1 MSITGGRRMPQPPS
15 EYTGPERRRRK
26 VYLTR
31 NTEYHFQDE
40 VCVAV
45 RHRDTGQW
53 RMAHVALQRKL
64 TGSVSFGEHGNLHPK
79 AGPPNLG
86 DALYFSAEGVDVI
99 TSTLT
104 DVSRPLPQTV
114 AAYPI

>member
-1 MSITGGRRMPQPPS
+1 MQDKRTD
-15 EYTGPERRRRK
+15 YTGPERRRRS
-26 VYLTR
+26 VYLTC
-31 NTEYHFQDE
+31 NTEYHFLDK

-53 RMAHVALQRKL
+53 RVAHVALQRML
-64 TGSVSFGEHGNLHPK
+64 SGSVSFTASGDVHPK
-79 AGPPNLG
+79 LDPPAVG
-86 DALYFSAEGVDVI
+86 DALFFATDGADVI

-104 DVSRPLPQTV
+104 AVGRPLPQTI

>member
-1 MSITGGRRMPQPPS
+1 MPQHHS
-15 EYTGPERRRRK
+15 EYSGPERRRRK

-31 NTEYHFQDE
+31 NTEYHFDDDL
-40 VCVAV
+40 CIAV

-64 TGSVSFGEHGNLHPK
+64 SGSVALSEHGEVQPK
-79 AGPPNLG
+79 TLPPRIG
-86 DALYFSAEGVDVI
+86 DCLYFLAEGVDVI

-104 DVSRPLPQTV
+104 DVARPLPQTI
-114 AAYPI
+114 ATYPI

>member
-1 MSITGGRRMPQPPS
+1 MPQHPT

-31 NTEYHFQDE
+31 NTEYHFLDE

-45 RHRDTGQW
+45 RHRDSGHW
-53 RMAHVALQRKL
+53 RMAHVALQRTL
-64 TGSVSFGEHGNLHPK
+64 SGCVSFNEHGEVQPK
-79 AGPPNLG
+79 ASPPGLG
-86 DALYFSAEGVDVI
+86 DSLFFSAEGVDVI

-104 DVSRPLPQTV
+104 DVARPLPQTI
-114 AAYPI
+114 ATYPI

>member
-1 MSITGGRRMPQPPS
+1 MPQHPT
-15 EYTGPERRRRK
+15 EYAGPERRRRK

-31 NTEYHFQDE
+31 NTEYHFLDE

-45 RHRDTGQW
+45 RHRDSGQW

-64 TGSVSFGEHGNLHPK
+64 GGALSFSEHGEVQPK
-79 AGPPNLG
+79 ALPPSVG
-86 DALYFSAEGVDVI
+86 DSLFFSSDGVDVI

-104 DVSRPLPQTV
+104 HVERPLPKTI
-114 AAYPI
+114 ADYPI

>member
-1 MSITGGRRMPQPPS
+1 MPEQHA
-15 EYTGPERRRRK
+15 EYAGPERRRRK

-31 NTEYHFQDE
+31 NTEYHFMDE

-53 RMAHVALQRKL
+53 RMAHVALQRTL
-64 TGSVSFGEHGNLHPK
+64 SGCVRFSEHGELQPK
-79 AGPPNLG
+79 AGPPHVG
-86 DALYFSAEGVDVI
+86 DALFFASDGTDVI

-104 DVSRPLPQTV
+104 AVSRPSTQIIES
-114 AAYPI
+114 YPI

>member
-1 MSITGGRRMPQPPS
+1 MPQQHS

-31 NTEYHFQDE
+31 NTEYHFVDE

-45 RHRDTGQW
+45 RHRDSGQW
-53 RMAHVALQRKL
+53 RMAHAALQRKL
-64 TGSVSFGEHGNLHPK
+64 SGVVSFSEHGEVHPK
-79 AGPPNLG
+79 ALPPSVG
-86 DALYFSAEGVDVI
+86 DALFFSTGGVDVI

-104 DVSRPLPQTV
+104 DVMRPLPQTI

>member
-1 MSITGGRRMPQPPS
+1 MAQPKS
-15 EYTGPERRRRK
+15 EYTGPERRSRR

-31 NTEYHFQDE
+31 NTEYHFLGN

-45 RHRDTGQW
+45 RHLDSGHW
-53 RMAHVALQRKL
+53 RVAHVALRRTL
-64 TGSVSFGEHGNLHPK
+64 SGCVSFSAHGEVQPK
-79 AGPPNLG
+79 SGPPSVG
-86 DALYFSAEGVDVI
+86 DALFFAAPGADVI

-104 DVSRPLPQTV
+104 AVQRPLPQTI

>member
-1 MSITGGRRMPQPPS
+1 MPQHHT
-15 EYTGPERRRRK
+15 EYSGPERRRRR

-31 NTEYHFQDE
+31 NTEYHFNDE

-45 RHRDTGQW
+45 RHRDTDQW

-64 TGSVSFGEHGNLHPK
+64 SGCVSFSDHGEVQPK
-79 AGPPNLG
+79 AGPPNVG
-86 DALYFSAEGVDVI
+86 DSLYFSAEGVDVI

-104 DVSRPLPQTV
+104 DVSRPLPQTI
-114 AAYPI
+114 ATYPI

>member
-1 MSITGGRRMPQPPS
+1 MPQHHS

-31 NTEYHFQDE
+31 NTEYHFHDE

-45 RHRDTGQW
+45 RHLGSGQW
-53 RMAHVALQRKL
+53 RLAHVALQRKL
-64 TGSVSFGEHGNLHPK
+64 SGSVSFSDQGDLFPH
-79 AGPPNLG
+79 ARPPSVG
-86 DALYFSAEGVDVI
+86 DALYFAADGVDVI

-104 DVSRPLPQTV
+104 DVSRPLPQTI
-114 AAYPI
+114 ATYPI

>member
-1 MSITGGRRMPQPPS
+1 MPQHHS

-31 NTEYHFQDE
+31 NTEYHFHDD

-45 RHRDTGQW
+45 RHRDSGQW
-53 RMAHVALQRKL
+53 RMAHIALSRKL
-64 TGSVSFGEHGNLHPK
+64 SGALEFSAHGHVVPKPVPPSV
-79 AGPPNLG
+79 G
-86 DALYFSAEGVDVI
+86 DSLYFFADGVDVI

-104 DVSRPLPQTV
+104 DVTRPLPETV
-114 AAYPI
+114 ATYPI

>member
-1 MSITGGRRMPQPPS
+1 MPQHPS

-31 NTEYHFQDE
+31 NTEYHFHDE

-45 RHRDTGQW
+45 RHRDSGQW

-64 TGSVSFGEHGNLHPK
+64 SGSVSFSEHGALHPK
-79 AGPPNLG
+79 AAPPSVG
-86 DALYFSAEGVDVI
+86 DALYFAADGVDVI

-104 DVSRPLPQTV
+104 DVLRPLPQTV
-114 AAYPI
+114 ATYPI